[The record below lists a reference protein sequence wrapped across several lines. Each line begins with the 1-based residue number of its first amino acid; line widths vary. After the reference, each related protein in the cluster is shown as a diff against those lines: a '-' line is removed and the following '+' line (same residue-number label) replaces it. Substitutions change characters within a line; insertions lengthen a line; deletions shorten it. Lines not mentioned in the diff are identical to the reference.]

1 LLQQKTIQ
9 LMLIQV
15 DIIII
20 CSMKLKVT
28 LKIHNNVQKGKES
41 KI

>member
-1 LLQQKTIQ
+1 LEHQKTKQQAQTPI
-9 LMLIQV
+9 

-20 CSMKLKVT
+20 CSTKLKVT
-28 LKIHNNVQKGKES
+28 LKLHNNVQKGKES